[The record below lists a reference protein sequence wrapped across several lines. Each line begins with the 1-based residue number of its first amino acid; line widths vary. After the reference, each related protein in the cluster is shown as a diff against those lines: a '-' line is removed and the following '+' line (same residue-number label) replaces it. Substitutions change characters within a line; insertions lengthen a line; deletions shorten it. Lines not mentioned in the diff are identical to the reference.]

1 MATNDTPVIHAG
13 MQVPPGKQTALGLYV
28 TAKEAYEMWK
38 ADPEKVKVLD
48 VRMVEE
54 YVFLGHA
61 ATAVNVP
68 VAFPKYQWHA
78 DRRKYGFEINPD
90 FIDHVKAVLKPDD
103 TIVAM
108 CRSGGRSAAAI
119 NMLAKAAGF
128 TRAYN
133 ILDGMEGDKVHD
145 PDSVFDGM
153 RRRNGWQMSGLPWTY
168 ALDPAT
174 MALPASDATNLQHGN
189 DAD

>member
-1 MATNDTPVIHAG
+1 M
-13 MQVPPGKQTALGLYV
+13 
-28 TAKEAYEMWK
+28 
-38 ADPEKVKVLD
+38 
-48 VRMVEE
+48 
-54 YVFLGHA
+54 
-61 ATAVNVP
+61 
-68 VAFPKYQWHA
+68 
-78 DRRKYGFEINPD
+78 
-90 FIDHVKAVLKPDD
+90 
-103 TIVAM
+103 
-108 CRSGGRSAAAI
+108 AI

-128 TRAYN
+128 TNAYN

-174 MALPASDATNLQHGN
+174 MTLPASEATNLQHGN